1 MFRRNESTV
10 NLEAA
15 VATLLRAQAQ
25 FVSEMANINRRYNEL
40 KEESDHRYAQILAA
54 LMRHEELLMRLPDA
68 IKDKIGFKPQ

>member
-1 MFRRNESTV
+1 MFRRNGSTV

-15 VATLLRAQAQ
+15 VATLLQAQAQ

-40 KEESDHRYAQILAA
+40 KEESDRRYSQIVTL

-68 IKDKIGFKPQ
+68 IKDKIGFQPQ